1 MAVKNPQRILGQS
14 GWHEM
19 ERSPIQK
26 EKKKKK
32 KRKKGKNSGQIDQYR
47 NSGPSPKLQ
56 PVIGKNWKYEPDLNS
71 ILFSATLHSF
81 SYNIGID
88 VYDFKSASLKTILQK
103 YLMRS
108 MPNI

>member
-26 EKKKKK
+26 RKK
-32 KRKKGKNSGQIDQYR
+32 KRKKGKKSGQIDQYR

-71 ILFSATLHSF
+71 ILFLLHS
-81 SYNIGID
+81 SVSHII
-88 VYDFKSASLKTILQK
+88 
-103 YLMRS
+103 
-108 MPNI
+108 

>member
-26 EKKKKK
+26 RKKKEERKK
-32 KRKKGKNSGQIDQYR
+32 KSGQIDQYR

-71 ILFSATLHSF
+71 ILFLLHS
-81 SYNIGID
+81 SVSHII
-88 VYDFKSASLKTILQK
+88 
-103 YLMRS
+103 
-108 MPNI
+108 

>member
-26 EKKKKK
+26 RKK

-71 ILFSATLHSF
+71 ILFLLHSTL
-81 SYNIGID
+81 SHII
-88 VYDFKSASLKTILQK
+88 
-103 YLMRS
+103 
-108 MPNI
+108 

>member
-26 EKKKKK
+26 
-32 KRKKGKNSGQIDQYR
+32 RKKGRKEKKSGQIDQYR

-71 ILFSATLHSF
+71 ILFLLHS
-81 SYNIGID
+81 SVSHII
-88 VYDFKSASLKTILQK
+88 
-103 YLMRS
+103 
-108 MPNI
+108 